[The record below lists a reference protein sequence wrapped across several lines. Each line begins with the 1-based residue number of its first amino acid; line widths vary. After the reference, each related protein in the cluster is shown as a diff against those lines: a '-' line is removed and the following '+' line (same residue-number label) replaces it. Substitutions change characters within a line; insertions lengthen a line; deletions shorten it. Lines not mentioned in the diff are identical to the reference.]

1 LYLGGQ
7 SVQIITLFKEQE
19 AATCGQKS
27 TDDEKQ
33 LNPGGRRPTIT
44 SILSIMLYSMTGF
57 GRSEQTIRD
66 KNYLVEIR
74 SLNGKQFDLR
84 LTLPALL
91 KPYEFDIRNLL
102 SESLLRGSVECIIHI
117 KLNGAVKP
125 VTINTDLAKSY
136 FEPLSKLAA
145 ELNIPTGDILS
156 TLVKLPDVILPVT
169 EALTEAEWLEF
180 KVVLQDAIALLN
192 QHRLNEGAALEKDLL
207 LRIHHIEKG
216 QEEIA
221 LLEPQR
227 RIKMKDNLRKQLE
240 EQVGKDNYDANRFEQ
255 ELIYYIEKIDIS
267 EEQVRLNN
275 HCAYFRS
282 VLAEPEVSK
291 GKKLSFILQE
301 FGREINT
308 TGSKAN
314 DVAIQQVV
322 IRMKDELEKAKEQV
336 LNIL

>member
-1 LYLGGQ
+1 VGK
-7 SVQIITLFKEQE
+7 S
-19 AATCGQKS
+19 QKS
-27 TDDEKQ
+27 YEKKHF
-33 LNPGGRRPTIT
+33 PGGRRPTIT
-44 SILSIMLYSMTGF
+44 SIQSIMLYSMTGF

-169 EALTEAEWLEF
+169 EALSEAEWLEF

-192 QHRLNEGAALEKDLL
+192 QHRQHEGAALERDLL
-207 LRIHHIEKG
+207 LRIAHIERG

-240 EQVGKDNYDANRFEQ
+240 EQVGKDNYDANRLEQ

-267 EEQVRLNN
+267 EEKVRLTN
-275 HCAYFRS
+275 HCNYFKD
-282 VLAEPEVSK
+282 VLKEKDPSK
-291 GKKLSFILQE
+291 GKKLS
-301 FGREINT
+301 
-308 TGSKAN
+308 
-314 DVAIQQVV
+314 
-322 IRMKDELEKAKEQV
+322 
-336 LNIL
+336 